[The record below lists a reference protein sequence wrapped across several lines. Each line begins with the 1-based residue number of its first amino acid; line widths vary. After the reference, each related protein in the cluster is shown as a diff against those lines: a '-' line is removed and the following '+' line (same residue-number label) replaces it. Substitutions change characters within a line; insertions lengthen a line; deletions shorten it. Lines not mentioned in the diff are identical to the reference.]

1 MASHARIA
9 RFRRY
14 SVPLCL
20 FALVAAV
27 VLVVP
32 PLVLGEVTAR
42 TYLLTAAVLVLAL
55 ASVFPYAVAV
65 GVVTLPLA
73 YAGVGSYAAPR
84 VVPTGAESLSV
95 TAALRHAVAG
105 VAYVLC
111 AAAVGAVGLG
121 ADFALSS
128 GSSGLPPGLRPSLLV
143 VGGGVV
149 AGTFVGLQLWRYDV
163 PLEALDRRTILGT
176 VALGALLAPSPV
188 VALWVFGGTAG

>member
-1 MASHARIA
+1 MASHARTA
-9 RFRRY
+9 RFQRY
-14 SVPLCL
+14 SVPVCL
-20 FALVAAV
+20 FALVAVV
-27 VLVVP
+27 VLVAP
-32 PLVLGEVTAR
+32 PLVLGQLTAR
-42 TYLLTAAVLVLAL
+42 TYLLTAAVLVLAVT
-55 ASVFPYAVAV
+55 SVFPYAVVV

-84 VVPTGAESLSV
+84 AIPTEAGSLSV

-111 AAAVGAVGLG
+111 AAAVGAIGLG

-128 GSSGLPPGLRPSLLV
+128 GDSGLPAALRPSLLV
-143 VGGGVV
+143 VGGGLV

-163 PLEALDRRTILGT
+163 PLGTLDRRTIVAT
-176 VALGALLAPSPV
+176 VALGALLAPSPL